1 MATAVVSERRPFGS
15 TGLDVSPIGVGCA
28 RIGGVFQ
35 GDPAAF
41 SSLVSAAADSG
52 INFFDTADMYSGGE
66 SETILGRALS
76 GRRDRVVIA
85 SKVGY
90 VVAARR
96 RLAGRIKPLLRPVIR
111 ALGLRRAKIPAAVRG
126 VPSQDF
132 SPAYIRRA
140 VEGDRKSVV

>member
-35 GDPAAF
+35 GDPAAA

-66 SETILGRALS
+66 SETILGRAFQ

-90 VVAARR
+90 VQPTQRR
-96 RLAGRIKPLLRPVIR
+96 VAGRIKPLLRPVIR
-111 ALGLRRAKIPAAVRG
+111 FLRLNRAKLPAAVRG
-126 VPSQDF
+126 ALSQNF
-132 SPAYIRRA
+132 SP
-140 VEGDRKSVV
+140 